1 MTEPGTGAGI
11 NEEAAGEGRPLR
23 ELRKTGRA
31 GGRPPRRPMVD
42 DIQDDARRSIS
53 VRINTSDYGR
63 LKAIARR
70 LSVRESD
77 VFRHLVRLGVGRLM
91 RALDSNA
98 PSRERYRLLV
108 SLAGELG
115 EDFGLTVADCAALLS
130 TRASP
135 RLSLDAADVEL
146 IGMVAA
152 HPQHACTVLASLTR
166 EPVDEANLV
175 AKLGR
180 YLDHKHTLPGG

>member
-1 MTEPGTGAGI
+1 MSEPGTGAGL
-11 NEEAAGEGRPLR
+11 NEEALAEGRTVR
-23 ELRKTGRA
+23 ELRKNGRA
-31 GGRPPRRPMVD
+31 GGRPSRRPVFD
-42 DIQDDARRSIS
+42 EIQDDARRSIS

-77 VFRHLVRLGVGRLM
+77 VFRHLVRLGITRLM
-91 RALDSNA
+91 RALDSEA

-115 EDFGLTVADCAALLS
+115 EDFGLTVPDCAALLS

-135 RLSLDAADVEL
+135 RLALDAADVDL
-146 IGMVAA
+146 IALVAT
-152 HPQHACTVLASLTR
+152 HPLHACAVLSSLVD
-166 EPVDEANLV
+166 EPVDESTLV
-175 AKLGR
+175 ARLGL
-180 YLDHKHTLPGG
+180 YLDQKHTVAGV

>member
-1 MTEPGTGAGI
+1 MNEPGTGSGL
-11 NEEAAGEGRPLR
+11 NEEQAVEGRTSR

-42 DIQDDARRSIS
+42 EIQDDARRSIS

-91 RALDSNA
+91 RALESNA
-98 PSRERYRLLV
+98 PSRERYRLLI
-108 SLAGELG
+108 SMAGELG
-115 EDFGLTVADCAALLS
+115 EDFGLTVPDCAALLS

-135 RLSLDAADVEL
+135 RLTLDAADVEL
-146 IGMVAA
+146 IALVAT
-152 HPQHACTVLASLTR
+152 HPLHACAVLASLVH
-166 EPVDEANLV
+166 EPVDEASLV
-175 AKLGR
+175 ARLGV
-180 YLDHKHTLPGG
+180 YLDEKHSLTAP